1 VAQTG
6 GLLPALAP
14 CLAEWFDEPRFR
26 GCAFINTAVEIAD
39 LLPESLHIASR
50 HKRQMAEEL
59 ARHLPAGPR
68 REQQAAML
76 AMLID
81 GAIVRV
87 QIERQPQAA
96 LQVLNAALALL
107 AQGGF
112 DQ

>member
-1 VAQTG
+1 
-6 GLLPALAP
+6 
-14 CLAEWFDEPRFR
+14 
-26 GCAFINTAVEIAD
+26 
-39 LLPESLHIASR
+39 
-50 HKRQMAEEL
+50 MAEEL